1 MLGDDGFLELVR
13 FYWIF
18 VVPNFAMLLALRSI
32 DVFAYR
38 RLRIVEGVVKPLAVE
53 LLIVASFHLGL
64 SVLEA
69 LHIYIDPAFLMYPV
83 LLVPV
88 FTVAVL
94 ILTYYFDRKRS
105 KGADEVRNF
114 LKGSFKSD
122 LAISLSYD
130 VLYGVFF
137 YRYFIMELSWEKSE
151 SLNDSDAILT
161 VAVMVIFA
169 ICMVY
174 KILNVRRRIRAIKSD
189 PEKE

>member
-13 FYWIF
+13 FFWIL
-18 VVPNFAMLLALRSI
+18 VVPNFAMLLVLRSI

-38 RLRIVEGVVKPLAVE
+38 RLRIVEGVVKPLAFE

-64 SVLEA
+64 SALEA

-94 ILTYYFDRKRS
+94 ILAYYFDRKRT
-105 KGADEVRNF
+105 KGADEVRDF

-122 LAISLSYD
+122 LVISLSYD

-137 YRYFIMELSWEKSE
+137 YRYFIMELSWEKSASAE
-151 SLNDSDAILT
+151 SDIKLIVAAT
-161 VAVMVIFA
+161 VLFA
-169 ICMVY
+169 IGTLC
-174 KILNVRRRIRAIKSD
+174 KILNSRRRIGNVKSD
-189 PEKE
+189 LKEE

>member
-13 FYWIF
+13 FFWIL
-18 VVPNFAMLLALRSI
+18 VVPNFAMLLVLRSI

-94 ILTYYFDRKRS
+94 ILAYYFDRKRT
-105 KGADEVRNF
+105 KGADEVRDF

-151 SLNDSDAILT
+151 SVKSNGILIAAVIVLLVIGVAWKIIDS
-161 VAVMVIFA
+161 
-169 ICMVY
+169 
-174 KILNVRRRIRAIKSD
+174 VRRVGDIEREA
-189 PEKE
+189 EKK

>member
-13 FYWIF
+13 FFWIL
-18 VVPNFAMLLALRSI
+18 VVPNFAMLLVLRSI

-53 LLIVASFHLGL
+53 LLILASFHLGL

-69 LHIYIDPAFLMYPV
+69 LHFYIDPAFLMYPV

-94 ILTYYFDRKRS
+94 ILAYYFDRKRT
-105 KGADEVRNF
+105 KGADEVRDF

-151 SLNDSDAILT
+151 SVKSDGILIAAVIVLLVIGEAWKIIDS
-161 VAVMVIFA
+161 
-169 ICMVY
+169 
-174 KILNVRRRIRAIKSD
+174 VRRVRDVERGA
-189 PEKE
+189 EKK

>member
-13 FYWIF
+13 FFWIL
-18 VVPNFAMLLALRSI
+18 VVPNFAMLLVLRSI

-64 SVLEA
+64 SALEA

-94 ILTYYFDRKRS
+94 ILAYYFDRKRT
-105 KGADEVRNF
+105 KGADEVRDF

-122 LAISLSYD
+122 LVISLSYD

-137 YRYFIMELSWEKSE
+137 YRYFIMELSWEKSASAE
-151 SLNDSDAILT
+151 SDIKLIVAAT
-161 VAVMVIFA
+161 VLFA
-169 ICMVY
+169 IGTLC
-174 KILNVRRRIRAIKSD
+174 KILNSRRRIGNVKSD
-189 PEKE
+189 LKEE

>member
-13 FYWIF
+13 FFWIF

-69 LHIYIDPAFLMYPV
+69 LHFYIDPAFLMYPV

-94 ILTYYFDRKRS
+94 ILTYYFDRKRT
-105 KGADEVRNF
+105 KGADEVRDF

-122 LAISLSYD
+122 LVISLSYD

-151 SLNDSDAILT
+151 SVKSDGILIA
-161 VAVMVIFA
+161 AVIVLMVIGTL
-169 ICMVY
+169 C
-174 KILNVRRRIRAIKSD
+174 KILNSRRRIGNVKSD
-189 PEKE
+189 LKEE

>member
-13 FYWIF
+13 FFWIL
-18 VVPNFAMLLALRSI
+18 VVPNFAMQLALRSI

-94 ILTYYFDRKRS
+94 ILAYYFDRKRT
-105 KGADEVRNF
+105 KGADEVRDF

-122 LAISLSYD
+122 LVISLSYD

-151 SLNDSDAILT
+151 SVKSDGILIAAVIVLLVIGVAWKIIDS
-161 VAVMVIFA
+161 
-169 ICMVY
+169 
-174 KILNVRRRIRAIKSD
+174 VRRVGDVERGA
-189 PEKE
+189 EKK